1 MRRKILSPAV
11 DPMATRSAAREFHL
25 SILRRR
31 GGLSVLRGLAEAA
44 PLAQLVR
51 HRSRRQIRKTAKASA
66 NLPCLRANRDRS
78 AGNVQH
84 EVLREPDLQEMRP
97 DWLRPG

>member
-11 DPMATRSAAREFHL
+11 GPTATRSAAPQFAMPVRQSGPEL
-25 SILRRR
+25 SMLEQL
-31 GGLSVLRGLAEAA
+31 GEAA
-44 PLAQLVR
+44 RPGQR
-51 HRSRRQIRKTAKASA
+51 RCRRQIRKTAKAFA